1 MMTGMSRSHRST
13 RARQPMARGAVLLAA
28 LLAVVLQT
36 FVVQTHVHAY
46 GVARE
51 AGYEQGQTSRD
62 HAELHLTNP
71 GDKFGCAICDVLAT
85 AGHSTLPDTGTV
97 ATEAVA
103 SNEVTALAIRRAP
116 RALTHSW
123 QSRAP
128 PIAL

>member
-1 MMTGMSRSHRST
+1 MTGMSRSHYNT
-13 RARQPMARGAVLLAA
+13 RGRQPMARGAVLLAA

-36 FVVQTHVHAY
+36 FVVQTHVHTY
-46 GVARE
+46 GAVRE
-51 AGYEQGQTSRD
+51 AGYEQGQTSND
-62 HAELHLTNP
+62 NAEVHLTNS

-85 AGHSTLPDTGTV
+85 AGHSTRPEANTV